1 MRRNG
6 GAAACQ
12 FGAAE
17 CAEMA
22 HTYLVRDLVLQ
33 LYIDLLVYLYRV
45 YSSISTFLLLV
56 YGSVL
61 REDYHT
67 IHILSSSLLVISIT
81 I

>member
-6 GAAACQ
+6 GGAACQ

-33 LYIDLLVYLYRV
+33 LYIDLYLYRV